1 MDYLV
6 AGIGL
11 ALIAAAA
18 YGLAL
23 PRKLMDLIAAL
34 DSRTRFL
41 LAVAVRVGIGSVLL
55 IAAPLTRLPIT
66 IYYLGAAIIGVALVV
81 VMVGPDRLETFF
93 QKWRERPDTTFRF
106 VFLALGGFGAF
117 LAYVAL

>member
-41 LAVAVRVGIGSVLL
+41 VAVAVRVGIGSVLR

-93 QKWRERPDTTFRF
+93 QKWRERPDTAIRF